1 MRRTLWITLGVF
13 LCAMTLCSVNSIVV
27 HRVVNHASHL
37 RTRALEAMD
46 EGDVQAAEV
55 QMVALAS
62 YMKRNQNWL
71 EMVCEHEDMHEM
83 KADIIDAQ
91 AAIEFGIVD
100 DFYQAVYRFGEG
112 LEHIAEVEKISLGNL
127 Y

>member
-1 MRRTLWITLGVF
+1 MRRTLLITLGVLF
-13 LCAMTLCSVNSIVV
+13 CALLLCSVNSIAVR
-27 HRVVNHASHL
+27 RVVSHARHL

-46 EGDVQAAEV
+46 AGDVQRAEV
-55 QMVALAS
+55 EMVALAS
-62 YMKRNQNWL
+62 YMKQNQNWL

-91 AAIEFGIVD
+91 AAIEFGIED

>member
-1 MRRTLWITLGVF
+1 MRRTLWITLSVF
-13 LCAMTLCSVNSIVV
+13 LCAMALCTVNSIAV
-27 HRVVNHASHL
+27 HRVVNHARHL

-46 EGDVQAAEV
+46 AGDVQAAEV
-55 QMVALAS
+55 QMVELAS

-91 AAIEFGIVD
+91 AAVEFGIVD